1 MKRNSIAVRLVVA
14 AVLWIGGALLAGGL
28 LLSALFRGY
37 VERSFDAR
45 LDMLTTS
52 LIATTDVVADGGLV
66 LSRDLGD
73 PRFNKPFSGWY
84 WQIANHDGPVLRSR
98 SLWDEVLPHV
108 EKGAGLIEHSS
119 TQMANGLTLRM
130 LRRQVTLPGTSGVF
144 QFVVAGDTSEI
155 AREVKTFDLTLF
167 WSLTALGFGLIVAI
181 FIQVHFGLNPMR
193 RLRSG
198 LAAVRAGTSTRLE
211 GEFPVEVTPLVEDLN
226 ALLDHN
232 AVMVDRARTHVG
244 NLAHALK
251 TPLSVLASE
260 AGSDKGPSR
269 EVLKHEVEAIGRQV
283 DHHLAR
289 AHTAASGRTL
299 GVRTPVAPAIQA
311 LKRALDR
318 IFAGRSIAISI
329 DATDDAVFR
338 GQRQDLEEV
347 LGNLME
353 NGYKWART
361 RVSVTSS
368 LENERIVLTIDD
380 DGPGLDPVGRTLVL
394 ERGMRLD
401 ENAPGSGLGLA
412 IVRDI
417 VTAYRGKLHLDES
430 PLGGLRATVTLPAA
444 DVEAGQRRLVGRRPA
459 RSPVG

>member
-1 MKRNSIAVRLVVA
+1 MKRNSLAVRLVAA

-28 LLSALFRGY
+28 LMSSLFRGY
-37 VERSFDAR
+37 AERTFDAR
-45 LDMLTTS
+45 LDVYLTS
-52 LIATTDVVADGGLV
+52 LISVTDVGPDGALV
-66 LSRDLGD
+66 LSRELGE

-84 WQIANHDGPVLRSR
+84 WQIRNEAGPVHRSR
-98 SLWDEVLPHV
+98 SLWDQVLPFD
-108 EKGAGLIEHSS
+108 ARGLGVIARSWS
-119 TQMANGLTLRM
+119 TGPNGKKLRVFV
-130 LRRQVTLPGTSGVF
+130 RQITLPGVPGAYQVK
-144 QFVVAGDTSEI
+144 VAAETSEI
-155 AREVKTFDLTLF
+155 AREVRKFDLALL

-181 FIQVHFGLNPMR
+181 FIQVKFGLNPMK
-193 RLRSG
+193 RLRIG
-198 LAAVRAGTSTRLE
+198 LAAVRAGKSIRLE

-232 AVMVDRARTHVG
+232 KVMVDRARTHVG

-269 EVLKHEVEAIGRQV
+269 DVLKHEVESIRRQV

-299 GVRTPVAPAIQA
+299 GVRTPVVPAVQA

-318 IFAGRSIAISI
+318 IFAGRAITISI
-329 DATDDAVFR
+329 DAIDDAVFR
-338 GQRQDLEEV
+338 GQRQDLDEV

-353 NGYKWART
+353 NGCKWARA
-361 RVSVTSS
+361 RVSVTVA
-368 LENERIVLTIDD
+368 LEDGRIVLTIDD
-380 DGPGLDPVGRTLVL
+380 DGSGLDPTRRTQVL

-401 ENAPGSGLGLA
+401 ETAPGSGLGLA

-417 VTAYRGKLHLDES
+417 VTAYGGKFHLAES
-430 PLGGLRATVTLPAA
+430 PLGGLRATVALPAA
-444 DVEAGQRRLVGRRPA
+444 DEEVERSRARRRPA
-459 RSPVG
+459 RSPAG